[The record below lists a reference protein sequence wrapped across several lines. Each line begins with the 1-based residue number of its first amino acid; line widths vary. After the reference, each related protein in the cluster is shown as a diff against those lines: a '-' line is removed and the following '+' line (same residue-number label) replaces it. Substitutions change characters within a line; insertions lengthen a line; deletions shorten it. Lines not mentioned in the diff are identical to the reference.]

1 MLKCW
6 RTGADNWW
14 TTPVA
19 LRGKLGAVHR
29 WPFSLGVVRHTV
41 MLPDTKL
48 SPRPSLVAGARCSLV
63 LCEDSCGELGRL
75 TSP

>member
-29 WPFSLGVVRHTV
+29 WRFSPGAARHTV
-41 MLPDTKL
+41 MVRDTKPACAAIWHRRSQL
-48 SPRPSLVAGARCSLV
+48 
-63 LCEDSCGELGRL
+63 
-75 TSP
+75 

>member
-48 SPRPSLVAGARCSLV
+48 SALDHLLSPERDVALSCARIPAGNL
-63 LCEDSCGELGRL
+63 EG
-75 TSP
+75 